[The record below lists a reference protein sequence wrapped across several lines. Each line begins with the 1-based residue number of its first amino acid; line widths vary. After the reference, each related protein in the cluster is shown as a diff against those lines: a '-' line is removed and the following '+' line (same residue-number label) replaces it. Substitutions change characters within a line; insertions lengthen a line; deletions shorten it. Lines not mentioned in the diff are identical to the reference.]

1 MNNDVLNFINKFTL
15 NGKRQEVIETFTKG
29 CCYWFAQILCE
40 RFYDTDAWN
49 QDVEIVYD
57 QLFGHF
63 GCRIDGK
70 VYDITG
76 DVTNQYQW
84 SRLSDIDDMRFERI
98 FRDCINF

>member
-1 MNNDVLNFINKFTL
+1 MNNNVIKFINKFTL
-15 NGKRQEVIETFTKG
+15 NGKRQEVIEAFTNG
-29 CCYWFAQILCE
+29 CCYWFAQILWE
-40 RFYDTDAWN
+40 RFYDPDAWN
-49 QDVEIVYD
+49 QDIEIVYD
-57 QLFGHF
+57 LLIGHF

-84 SRLSDIDDMRFERI
+84 SRLSDIDEIRFERI